1 MQWIVDRLKERTTFD
16 GTLMIAGGAVLL
28 LLPPTVV
35 QIVAAVGIVYG
46 AYTLFAKG

>member
-16 GTLMIAGGAVLL
+16 GTLMIAGGVVLL

-35 QIVAAVGIVYG
+35 QIVAGVGIVYG